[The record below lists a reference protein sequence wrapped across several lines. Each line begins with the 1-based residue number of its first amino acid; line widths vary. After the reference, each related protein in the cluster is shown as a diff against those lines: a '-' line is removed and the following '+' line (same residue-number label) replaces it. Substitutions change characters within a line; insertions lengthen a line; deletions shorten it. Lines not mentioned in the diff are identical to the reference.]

1 MMHVLKVAAAVLL
14 LAASL
19 QPDASAQTGETPAA
33 WTSADGAL
41 RFTPPAGWV
50 RHTPPKNSDIVFAA
64 SKGTRG
70 SSSPAVSCRLTIKV
84 LGPAAPGI
92 TQASMN
98 ARLQAG
104 AASIS
109 LDAKRVSTRGGLTF
123 IDGFLPMTPRILIS
137 LKAFYVSG
145 GNLHDAAMDCG
156 SMNPGELSMDD
167 LATARELFDT
177 ISVKPKE

>member
-1 MMHVLKVAAAVLL
+1 MTMRWTKLAAALL
-14 LAASL
+14 LAIFAPL
-19 QPDASAQTGETPAA
+19 QAGAQTSEM

-50 RHTPPKNSDIVFAA
+50 RHTPPKNSDIAFAA

-70 SSSPAVSCRLTIKV
+70 SGSPAVSCRLTIKV
-84 LGPAAPGI
+84 MAQAAPG
-92 TQASMN
+92 TSQASLN

-109 LDAKRVSTRGGLTF
+109 LDAKRVSTKGGLTF

-137 LKAFYVSG
+137 MKAFYVSG
-145 GNLHDAAMDCG
+145 GNLHDATMDCG
-156 SMNPGELSMDD
+156 SMNSGELSMDD

-177 ISVKPKE
+177 ISVKQ